1 MEETIVLYPATG
13 RGHVNSAVEFAKLLL
28 LRFPAVTITVVVL
41 PSTDIA
47 YYQSVSSAIPSITI
61 LCLPPAAADVVTSG
75 VPAVFYQIPLHQ
87 NPNLRNLLSELATSK
102 TIKALFVDFF
112 CNAAVRVAGELGIKC
127 YFYFTSCLASLAL
140 FLYFP
145 EVDKESPDSPVQLPG
160 LPPVSPAD
168 VPAIMTHRSGEA
180 YPHVLDTARNMRNC
194 AGIVVNSFESLEAN
208 ALRAIVDGRN
218 RTTLNSDL
226 NEILPPGFMNRT
238 QERGFVVKQ
247 WAPQVLNHESV
258 GGFVTHC
265 GWNSVLESLCAGVPM
280 VGWPLYA
287 DQKLANHFMV
297 LEMRVALELKMD
309 ESPLAV
315 TADELAKRVTE
326 LMTET
331 VSGKAV
337 RDRVAAMKEEAVA
350 AISDGGSSDVA
361 LTKLVESLKRA

>member
-208 ALRAIVDGRN
+208 ALRAIVDGR
-218 RTTLNSDL
+218 
-226 NEILPPGFMNRT
+226 
-238 QERGFVVKQ
+238 V
-247 WAPQVLNHESV
+247 HESHSRE
-258 GGFVTHC
+258 GIRGETM
-265 GWNSVLESLCAGVPM
+265 GPTESLCAGVPM